1 MPSSR
6 AVETYRIQRVGGTR
20 HLVAQLRNKI
30 GYSVLFNALVSKQH
44 IISRPSNSILGWSA
58 RKRWRSKMKTMI
70 AALALLT
77 LAAGPVFAQSYVS
90 PDSPAFTV
98 ERPIGNVWG
107 HWMTRPE
114 P

>member
-1 MPSSR
+1 
-6 AVETYRIQRVGGTR
+6 
-20 HLVAQLRNKI
+20 
-30 GYSVLFNALVSKQH
+30 
-44 IISRPSNSILGWSA
+44 
-58 RKRWRSKMKTMI
+58 MKTMI